1 MADHV
6 LGASFVRTLTA
17 IKSKIDLFL
26 KEAGNDL
33 ERVASL
39 SSAAEEKGREVLQ
52 RLDKALDDL
61 SELQRTNK
69 VCSGV
74 KLVGI

>member
-26 KEAGNDL
+26 KEADNDQ
-33 ERVASL
+33 ERVVSL

-61 SELQRTNK
+61 SELQQTNK